1 MLDIA
6 LKLLKDIT
14 DHSYKAYIVGGFVR
28 DYLLGIESSDIDI
41 TTDAT
46 PKEVKELFANSCL
59 PNDDYG
65 SVVVIKKGIRFD
77 ITTFREERDYEDHR
91 KPNVVQ
97 YIDDLY
103 PDLLRRD
110 FTINTLCMDDK
121 GEIID
126 YLGGKEDIKNRVI
139 RTVGD
144 PYQKFSDD
152 SLRILRAIRFA
163 TILDFDLS
171 DDVILAIKKTKSFVK
186 TLSYTRKKEELDKIF
201 NSPNRDK
208 GIKYLLNFELDK
220 ELEIDNLF
228 DVLGKDAD
236 SSISIWSLL
245 DVSPKYPFNKSE
257 KELMGNIR
265 SAMELNNMDPMALY
279 TYGLYVNS
287 CAGRMKGLDIKDIT
301 DSYIH
306 LAIHSRDEIDIDS
319 DTIMMV
325 LNRKPGKYIKEV
337 YADIEREILYRRLNN
352 NRADISSYIMDK
364 YRGDDMKK
372 IIKTF
377 LLILVLGFCIPVFA
391 APRSTMELIN
401 KDEVATVETE
411 MFTYTDISY
420 SATVP
425 NRSFG
430 RINFKSVTNK
440 TAKTVPISI
449 DLLLF
454 DAEGKNIG
462 YVTYCTDSD
471 VGGDFSDAKLAAG
484 QSKPFYIN
492 VGDKYF
498 GEEKLPTDVA
508 YYAVQDDNSYCHV
521 GGYDKYL
528 GLTIDDIKQGRIM
541 MDDGTGNKFMYDQQL
556 MELLSSISLKL
567 VMVVLIAG
575 LVICIVKG
583 LFLNALYKRM
593 FDITS
598 PFSYLPICS
607 EYIAIKLAFG
617 SMIAKIY
624 IIASILMGPLSL
636 VLPAIGLLSIVLGL
650 VNGFA
655 WILDLVKLITKKY
668 ELCYLEPY
676 VPIESDEVV
685 KLRLPNEKTK
695 IPPVTEEKKEEK
707 VTEEEK
713 KEDVPEEK
721 EKDDVGSQVL
731 NLDYD
736 DTGKVEDDFEEP
748 TNVSNDN
755 SDTSL
760 DVDVNDLNKNIL
772 DEDNEINNK
781 EGESDLMNLFK

>member
-65 SVVVIKKGIRFD
+65 SIVVIKKGIRFD

-91 KPNVVQ
+91 KPGVIQ

-126 YLGGKEDIKNRVI
+126 YLGGKEDIKNRII

-144 PYQKFSDD
+144 PYQKFTDD

-163 TILDFDLS
+163 TILDFELS
-171 DDVILAIKKTKSFVK
+171 DEVIKAIKETKQFVK
-186 TLSYTRKKEELDKIF
+186 DLSYTRKKEELDKIF
-201 NSPNRDK
+201 NSSNRNK
-208 GIKYLLNFELDK
+208 GIKLLLDFELDK
-220 ELEIDNLF
+220 ELEIDNLS
-228 DVLGKDAD
+228 DVLDKDAD

-245 DVSPKYPFNKSE
+245 DVSPKYTFNKSE
-257 KELMGNIR
+257 KELMKNIR
-265 SAMELNNMDPMALY
+265 TAMDLNNLDPMALY

-287 CAGRMKGLDIKDIT
+287 CAGRMKGLDVKDVT

-319 DTIMMV
+319 DTIMMI
-325 LNRKPGKYIKEV
+325 LSRKPGKYIKEI
-337 YADIEREILYRRLNN
+337 YFDIEREILYRRLNN
-352 NRADISSYIMDK
+352 NRADISSYIMNK
-364 YRGDDMKK
+364 YRGDNMKK
-372 IIKTF
+372 IIKTL
-377 LLILVLGFCIPVFA
+377 LLILVIGFYMPVFA
-391 APRSTMELIN
+391 ATHSTMELVPAN
-401 KDEVATVETE
+401 ETATVETNL
-411 MFTYTDISY
+411 FTYNDISY
-420 SATVP
+420 SPTVP

-430 RINFKSVTNK
+430 RIGFKSITNNTDK
-440 TAKTVPISI
+440 RLPISI
-449 DLLLF
+449 DMLLF

-471 VGGDFSDAKLAAG
+471 VGGDFSKATLSAKE
-484 QSKPFYIN
+484 SKPFYIN
-492 VGDKYF
+492 VGSKYF
-498 GEEKLPTDVA
+498 PEENTPSEVA
-508 YYAVQDDNSYCHV
+508 FYAVQDDNSYCHV

-528 GLTIDDIKQGRIM
+528 GLTIDDIKQGRVM
-541 MDDGTGNKFMYDQQL
+541 MDDGRGGQFMYDQQIIDL
-556 MELLSSISLKL
+556 FKSISLQL
-567 VMVVLIAG
+567 VMIVLIAS
-575 LVICIVKG
+575 LVVCVVKG

-593 FDITS
+593 FDMTS

-617 SMIAKIY
+617 SMLAKIY
-624 IIASILMGPLSL
+624 IIGSILVGGLSAFVPGIALLSL
-636 VLPAIGLLSIVLGL
+636 IFGL
-650 VNGFA
+650 VNGVA
-655 WILDLVKLITKKY
+655 WIIDLIKLITKNY
-668 ELCYLEPY
+668 GLCYLEPY
-676 VPIESDEVV
+676 VPLGDDGEV
-685 KLRLPNEKTK
+685 KLRLPSEKTK
-695 IPPVTEEKKEEK
+695 IPVVEEEKKEEETVVETTPETTPEEIEK
-707 VTEEEK
+707 EEE
-713 KEDVPEEK
+713 
-721 EKDDVGSQVL
+721 VGGQVL

-736 DTGKVEDDFEEP
+736 DTGAVGNNEEEAP
-748 TNVSNDN
+748 
-755 SDTSL
+755 
-760 DVDVNDLNKNIL
+760 DVDVDDLNKNIL
-772 DEDNEINNK
+772 DDDETVNNK

>member
-352 NRADISSYIMDK
+352 ERVD
-364 YRGDDMKK
+364 
-372 IIKTF
+372 IIK
-377 LLILVLGFCIPVFA
+377 
-391 APRSTMELIN
+391 
-401 KDEVATVETE
+401 
-411 MFTYTDISY
+411 
-420 SATVP
+420 
-425 NRSFG
+425 
-430 RINFKSVTNK
+430 
-440 TAKTVPISI
+440 
-449 DLLLF
+449 
-454 DAEGKNIG
+454 
-462 YVTYCTDSD
+462 
-471 VGGDFSDAKLAAG
+471 
-484 QSKPFYIN
+484 YIE
-492 VGDKYF
+492 DKW
-498 GEEKLPTDVA
+498 V
-508 YYAVQDDNSYCHV
+508 
-521 GGYDKYL
+521 
-528 GLTIDDIKQGRIM
+528 
-541 MDDGTGNKFMYDQQL
+541 
-556 MELLSSISLKL
+556 
-567 VMVVLIAG
+567 
-575 LVICIVKG
+575 
-583 LFLNALYKRM
+583 
-593 FDITS
+593 
-598 PFSYLPICS
+598 
-607 EYIAIKLAFG
+607 
-617 SMIAKIY
+617 
-624 IIASILMGPLSL
+624 
-636 VLPAIGLLSIVLGL
+636 
-650 VNGFA
+650 
-655 WILDLVKLITKKY
+655 
-668 ELCYLEPY
+668 
-676 VPIESDEVV
+676 
-685 KLRLPNEKTK
+685 
-695 IPPVTEEKKEEK
+695 
-707 VTEEEK
+707 
-713 KEDVPEEK
+713 
-721 EKDDVGSQVL
+721 
-731 NLDYD
+731 
-736 DTGKVEDDFEEP
+736 
-748 TNVSNDN
+748 
-755 SDTSL
+755 
-760 DVDVNDLNKNIL
+760 
-772 DEDNEINNK
+772 
-781 EGESDLMNLFK
+781 